1 VTLKKTCRTRRT
13 VRKNRAWHAG
23 FLNLSLWRDDD
34 DDLSCFLVVYII
46 SLIEINNS
54 RSDRDV
60 TVAVGLLS
68 CALKRCLIHCGCSFI
83 KLLNISLCIV
93 LMYHDIN

>member
-1 VTLKKTCRTRRT
+1 M
-13 VRKNRAWHAG
+13 RKNRAWRAG
-23 FLNLSLWRDDD
+23 FLTLSLWRGDD

-54 RSDRDV
+54 RRDRDV

-83 KLLNISLCIV
+83 KLLNISYALCLCTMI
-93 LMYHDIN
+93 